1 MKELLEPLLS
11 AWVGIV
17 SHKLRSSLTIL
28 GITIGVAAVIALM
41 SIGEGTQVSIVSGIQ
56 NLGTDLLFIQPGAT
70 MAQGGVRSG
79 MGSAT
84 SLTTQDADAIA
95 QVAHITMVAPIS
107 GTSSQVIAGGNNMNT
122 RITGITPEY
131 QQALSLQVSDG
142 DLINEQLYE
151 SNAGVAV
158 IGPNVRDTLFPN
170 TDPVGQTL
178 RFSNSVV
185 HVIGVLQSKGASA
198 LGSTD
203 DAILIPLTT
212 LQQTVTQS
220 RTSSGY
226 NVVSS
231 VIVQVDDQKN
241 INGAIADITSLLRFR
256 HRLTTADNDFSITSQ
271 EDMIKTLSEATNSI
285 TFLLGSI
292 AAISLLVG
300 GIGVMNI
307 MLVSVIERTREIGI
321 RKALGA
327 EEMGI
332 VVQFLIEAAVLTLTG
347 GIIGILIG
355 WLASFIIGRGGT
367 YVTVVSADMVT
378 LAFVISVA
386 IGLFFGFYPAWQA
399 SRLKPIEALR
409 HE

>member
-1 MKELLEPLLS
+1 LREWLEPLRT
-11 AWVGIV
+11 AWTGVTA
-17 SHKLRSSLTIL
+17 HKLRSSLTIL

-41 SIGEGTQVSIVSGIQ
+41 SIGKGTEVAIVSGIQ
-56 NLGTDLLFIQPGAT
+56 NLGTNLLFIQPGAIT
-70 MAQGGVRSG
+70 QSGVRSA
-79 MGSAT
+79 MGAAT
-84 SLTTQDADAIA
+84 SLTSEDADAIS
-95 QVAHITMVAPIS
+95 QISYVTSVAPVS
-107 GTSSQVIAGGNNMNT
+107 GTNSQVVVGSNNMNT

-131 QQALSLQVSDG
+131 QQVLNLQPAEG

-151 SNAGVAV
+151 SNAPVAV
-158 IGPNVRDTLFPN
+158 IGPNVKDTLFPDD
-170 TDPVGQTL
+170 DPVGQTL
-178 RFSNSVV
+178 RLSNSVV

-203 DAILIPLTT
+203 DAILVPLTT
-212 LQQTVTQS
+212 LRQSMTQS
-220 RTSSGY
+220 RTTSGY

-231 VIVQVDDQKN
+231 IIVQVDNQKD
-241 INGAIADITSLLRFR
+241 INNAISDITSLLRDR
-256 HRLTTADNDFSITSQ
+256 HRLTTPDNDFTITSQ

-307 MLVSVIERTREIGI
+307 MLVSVIERTREIGV

-327 EEMGI
+327 EEMEI
-332 VVQFLIEAAVLTLTG
+332 VIQFLVEAAVLTLTG
-347 GIIGILIG
+347 GIIGIIIG
-355 WLASFIIGRGGT
+355 WGASYVINSIGT
-367 YVTVVSADMVT
+367 YTTFVSVDMVV
-378 LAFVISVA
+378 LAFVISAA

-399 SRLKPIEALR
+399 SRLRPIEALR

>member
-1 MKELLEPLLS
+1 LREWLEPLFT
-11 AWVGIV
+11 AWTGITA
-17 SHKLRSSLTIL
+17 HKLRSFLTIL

-41 SIGEGTQVSIVSGIQ
+41 SIGKGTEVAIVSGIQ
-56 NLGTDLLFIQPGAT
+56 NLGTNLLFIQPGSIT
-70 MAQGGVRSG
+70 ESGVRSATG
-79 MGSAT
+79 AAT
-84 SLTTQDADAIA
+84 SLTSEDADAIS
-95 QVAHITMVAPIS
+95 QISYVTSVAPVS
-107 GTSSQVIAGGNNMNT
+107 GTFSQVVAGGNNMNT

-131 QQALSLQVSDG
+131 QQILNLQPAEG
-142 DLINEQLYE
+142 DLINEQLYQ

-158 IGPNVRDTLFPN
+158 IGPNVKDTLFPN
-170 TDPVGQTL
+170 DDPVGQTL
-178 RFSNSVV
+178 RLGNSVV
-185 HVIGVLQSKGASA
+185 HIIGVLQSKGASA

-203 DAILIPLTT
+203 DAILVPLTT
-212 LQQTVTQS
+212 LRQSVTQS

-231 VIVQVDDQKN
+231 VIVQVDNQKDIGN
-241 INGAIADITSLLRFR
+241 AISDITSLLRAR
-256 HRLTTADNDFSITSQ
+256 HRLTTPDNDFTITSQ
-271 EDMIKTLSEATNSI
+271 EDMIRTLSEATNSI

-327 EEMGI
+327 EEMEI
-332 VVQFLIEAAVLTLTG
+332 VIQFLVEAAVLTLTG
-347 GIIGILIG
+347 GIIGIIIG
-355 WLASFIIGRGGT
+355 WGASYVISSIGT
-367 YVTVVSADMVT
+367 YTTFVSVDMVV
-378 LAFVISVA
+378 LAFVISAA

-399 SRLKPIEALR
+399 SRLRPIEALR

>member
-1 MKELLEPLLS
+1 LREWLDPLFT
-11 AWVGIV
+11 AWIGIT
-17 SHKLRSSLTIL
+17 SHRLRSFLTVL

-41 SIGEGTQVSIVSGIQ
+41 SIGKGTQVAIVSGIQ
-56 NLGTDLLFIQPGAT
+56 NLGTDLLFIQPGAIT
-70 MAQGGVRSG
+70 ESGVRSAAG
-79 MGSAT
+79 TAT
-84 SLTTQDADAIA
+84 SLTSEDADAIS
-95 QVAHITMVAPIS
+95 QISYITSVAPIS
-107 GTSSQVIAGGNNMNT
+107 GTFSQIVAGSNNMNT

-131 QQALSLQVSDG
+131 QQALNLQVSEG
-142 DLINEQLYE
+142 DLINQQLYQ
-151 SNAGVAV
+151 SSAGVAV

-170 TDPVGQTL
+170 SDAVGQTL
-178 RFSNSVV
+178 RFGNTVV

-212 LQQTVTQS
+212 LRQSVTQS

-241 INGAIADITSLLRFR
+241 ISSAIADITNLLRSR
-256 HRLTTADNDFSITSQ
+256 HRLTTPDNDFTITSQ
-271 EDMIKTLSEATNSI
+271 EDMIKALSQATNSI
-285 TFLLGSI
+285 TFLLASI

-327 EEMGI
+327 EELGI
-332 VVQFLIEAAVLTLTG
+332 VIQFLVEAAVLALSG
-347 GIIGILIG
+347 GIIGIIIG
-355 WLASFIIGRGGT
+355 WGASYVISRIGT
-367 YVTVVSADMVT
+367 YTTFVSVDMVV